1 MWKKILDFVTHPVA
15 VMILLVLFFVGL
27 SYVAHYEIGRHKPPV
42 AVESQNLH
50 YGLHYKIKTVK
61 VLQAHVFDV
70 VLENDKR
77 YLIALD
83 GVPGTPPEA
92 KEFVV
97 RYLNDC
103 REKGH
108 KPAIVPHAWDEAK
121 QYYLVDLFFEDGQS
135 LTQWLYAQKLAYS
148 R

>member
-1 MWKKILDFVTHPVA
+1 M
-15 VMILLVLFFVGL
+15 
-27 SYVAHYEIGRHKPPV
+27 
-42 AVESQNLH
+42 H
-50 YGLHYKIKTVK
+50 YGHQYKVKTIK
-61 VLQAHVFDV
+61 VLQAHVFDI
-70 VLENDKR
+70 VLENDNR
-77 YLIALD
+77 YLVALY

-108 KPAIVPHAWDEAK
+108 KPVLTPHAWDGTK
-121 QYYLVDLFFEDGQS
+121 QCYLIDLFLEDGKS
-135 LTQWLYAQKLAYS
+135 VTQWLYAQKLAYS